1 MRYLAPVI
9 FIALFAAGIHFV
21 NKSTPL
27 TSNPTGLD
35 ALDEKAKKLQEKL
48 DGKFSDEQIIEVI
61 ENAPDEV
68 LERNGLMDEP
78 QDDRHDNSH
87 FRDEREVI
95 GDQREFSE
103 DTLEEEQ
110 DMDSSEI
117 EEYSEEVSDED
128 FNEFLGAALEEIS
141 EDPEMARA
149 IIVEMAKI
157 YKVQPDHQQKIIQF
171 YEDCASNSKIPNEIK
186 NICDRERYNLK

>member
-1 MRYLAPVI
+1 M
-9 FIALFAAGIHFV
+9 
-21 NKSTPL
+21 
-27 TSNPTGLD
+27 
-35 ALDEKAKKLQEKL
+35 
-48 DGKFSDEQIIEVI
+48 I
-61 ENAPDEV
+61 ENAPDKV
-68 LERNGLMDEP
+68 LERAEIMDEP
-78 QDDRHDNSH
+78 QTDRHDTSH
-87 FRDEREVI
+87 SRDEREII
-95 GDQREFSE
+95 GDQRETPE
-103 DTLEEEQ
+103 DVFEEEQ
-110 DMDSSEI
+110 DIDSSEI

-171 YEDCASNSKIPNEIK
+171 YEDCASNSKIPSEIK